1 MSLTVEERKDAVHKR
16 SSFHT
21 VKRKV
26 YNTKE
31 QKLLFGLLFRAG
43 GKYLSFT
50 LTARVAGS
58 THSVLLEMNV
68 IFVKECEE
76 SKSTTP

>member
-31 QKLLFGLLFRAG
+31 QKLLCGLLFRG
-43 GKYLSFT
+43 RGKYLSFT
-50 LTARVAGS
+50 MTARVAGS
-58 THSVLLEMNV
+58 TMLLEMNV

-76 SKSTTP
+76 SNSTTP